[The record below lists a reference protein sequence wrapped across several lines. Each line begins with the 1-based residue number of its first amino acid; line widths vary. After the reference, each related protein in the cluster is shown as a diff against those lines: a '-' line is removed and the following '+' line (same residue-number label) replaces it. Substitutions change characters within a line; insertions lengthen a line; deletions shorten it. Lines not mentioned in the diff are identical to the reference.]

1 MGESCGVCGF
11 TSLASYF
18 WESQTPFD
26 FMNQMPLKITAS
38 PPLLILSGY
47 IKNKTIPYWGYINR
61 KGPSKNKRTAEDRHM
76 DCIDPTQDGIYIQSD
91 LHSCHCLSATQ

>member
-26 FMNQMPLKITAS
+26 FMNQMPLKITALSS
-38 PPLLILSGY
+38 PLFLLSSPHSQWL
-47 IKNKTIPYWGYINR
+47 NKEQNNTIFRLYR
-61 KGPSKNKRTAEDRHM
+61 ERR
-76 DCIDPTQDGIYIQSD
+76 
-91 LHSCHCLSATQ
+91 LH